1 LPFAIAERVLDEF
14 RAMARSRNSGG
25 VSAKEI
31 IYLAICGVV
40 AVAIY
45 FAWQYFGF
53 SNSHLKPEHESEP
66 TESLN
71 DH

>member
-1 LPFAIAERVLDEF
+1 MKKLI
-14 RAMARSRNSGG
+14 RAVAVDSGS
-25 VSAKEI
+25 VSAKELV
-31 IYLAICGVV
+31 YLLICGLV
-40 AVAIY
+40 AVAVY

-53 SNSHLKPEHESEP
+53 SNSHLRPGHESEP

>member
-1 LPFAIAERVLDEF
+1 
-14 RAMARSRNSGG
+14 MANSGESGTVG
-25 VSAKEI
+25 VKELV
-31 IYLAICGVV
+31 YLAICGVA

-53 SNSHLKPEHESEP
+53 SDSHLKPGHESEP